1 MILTRPNSAI
11 ADMVE
16 SRYRKRRSFAS
27 GFTLRD
33 AREALLFEADGN
45 YYQWKGSL
53 PKVVPANSTPTST
66 GGISDTAWKNV
77 GNADDIAQI
86 ESELDA
92 IEAEIEDLRESIPEG
107 GKSAYQIAVDNGFQ
121 GTETQ
126 WLASLKGDPGAPLK
140 LLGTLSN
147 TNQLPTTGN
156 NAGDAWIVGE
166 NMYAWDGT
174 AWRKV
179 NSQGPEGKSA
189 YEVWLAAGN
198 EGTELDY
205 LASIKGDKGEPGP
218 EGPQGVPGNNANG
231 FDYQGAANSVSDLP
245 SASHGNTS
253 QAWSVGTYLY
263 VSNGVEWINMG
274 AIVGPKGD
282 KGDKGDKG
290 NTGDS
295 AYQVWLNAGNVGTID
310 EYIASLKGE
319 KGDKGDKGDQGE
331 QGIQG
336 LTGPTGAGL
345 TIIDILTSTSEL
357 PQTGEEGDGYLINN
371 ELWVW
376 LQGATEWTN
385 VGRLAGTPI
394 TAKGHVASASALP
407 PTANYGDAYLTE
419 DTGHLYIY
427 TYDEQTQTAE
437 YVDMGSLKGDKGEKG
452 DAGANGTDGA
462 TWIVKTT
469 DPISS
474 DGKQGDYAFNI
485 STGEVFLKTSA
496 TVWTSQGTLPSITDA
511 PSDGKTY
518 ARKDGA
524 WEELTN
530 SVDGQDI
537 VPTKVTTNFIE
548 VTAYTNN
555 SVTGD
560 WTPPGTHNMNVLN
573 LTGNATIKAWP
584 GVEDSTKPKP
594 FSAIVYL
601 IQDATGGHTV
611 TLDPSY
617 KVIGS
622 SDINTDPNGV
632 TILQLTY
639 CGVGDYVD
647 AIVAKR
653 T

>member
-92 IEAEIEDLRESIPEG
+92 IEAEIEDLRESIPEA

-121 GTETQ
+121 GTETE

-189 YEVWLAAGN
+189 YQVWLAAGN
-198 EGTELDY
+198 QGTELDY

-245 SASHGNTS
+245 SASPGNTS

-357 PQTGEEGDGYLINN
+357 PQSGEDGDGYLINN

-376 LQGATEWTN
+376 LQ
-385 VGRLAGTPI
+385 
-394 TAKGHVASASALP
+394 
-407 PTANYGDAYLTE
+407 
-419 DTGHLYIY
+419 
-427 TYDEQTQTAE
+427 
-437 YVDMGSLKGDKGEKG
+437 
-452 DAGANGTDGA
+452 
-462 TWIVKTT
+462 
-469 DPISS
+469 
-474 DGKQGDYAFNI
+474 
-485 STGEVFLKTSA
+485 
-496 TVWTSQGTLPSITDA
+496 
-511 PSDGKTY
+511 
-518 ARKDGA
+518 
-524 WEELTN
+524 
-530 SVDGQDI
+530 
-537 VPTKVTTNFIE
+537 
-548 VTAYTNN
+548 
-555 SVTGD
+555 
-560 WTPPGTHNMNVLN
+560 
-573 LTGNATIKAWP
+573 
-584 GVEDSTKPKP
+584 
-594 FSAIVYL
+594 
-601 IQDATGGHTV
+601 
-611 TLDPSY
+611 
-617 KVIGS
+617 
-622 SDINTDPNGV
+622 
-632 TILQLTY
+632 
-639 CGVGDYVD
+639 
-647 AIVAKR
+647 
-653 T
+653 